1 MCSKYCID
9 TSALLDAWLRWYPPD
24 IFPGLWDK
32 LDQLINESR
41 LIATEEVFIELSYKE
56 DLLFEWAGERQNK
69 LFFPLDDQIQIE
81 VTAILTEFPKLV
93 DQRPGKGTA
102 DPFVIALAKITNATV
117 VTGELPTNNLQ
128 RPKIPDV
135 CNQLNIQCIK
145 ITELIR
151 MENWSFT

>member
-24 IFPGLWDK
+24 LFPGLWDK
-32 LDQLINESR
+32 FDQLINESR

-56 DLLFEWAGERQNK
+56 DQLYKWAGERRDK
-69 LFFPLDDQIQIE
+69 LFIPLDNRIQVE
-81 VTAILTEFPKLV
+81 VTAILTTFPKLV
-93 DQRPGKGTA
+93 DQRPGKGIA
-102 DPFVIALAKITNATV
+102 DPFVFALAKITNTTV
-117 VTGELPTNNLQ
+117 VTGELPTGNLQ
-128 RPKIPDV
+128 RPKIPDI
-135 CNQLNIQCIK
+135 CDQLNLQCIK

>member
-24 IFPGLWDK
+24 LFPGLWDK

-56 DLLFEWAGERQNK
+56 DQLYKWAGERRDK
-69 LFFPLDDQIQIE
+69 LFIPLDDQIQIE
-81 VTAILTEFPKLV
+81 VTAILTTFPKLV
-93 DQRPGKGTA
+93 DQRPGKGIA
-102 DPFVIALAKITNATV
+102 DPFVIALAKITNTIV
-117 VTGELPTNNLQ
+117 VTGELPTSNLQ

-135 CNQLNIQCIK
+135 CDQLDLQCIK

-151 MENWSFT
+151 MEDWSFT